1 MNVDMHSSA
10 DLQRE
15 IETDR
20 QRIEEKLH
28 AIQERMSPGELMDE
42 FIAYARRS
50 GGADFLNNLGGA
62 MKANPIPV
70 ALTGIGLAWL
80 LADPASR
87 APQESG
93 VDKGLDDYPL
103 ARVKGNLRRVGPIEA
118 NFGERYSHFEDEDGS
133 RFRAKTDAAGR
144 RAGHFVDPSGT
155 VYRGFAD
162 TSGQAIAEI
171 RDEAGSLFDETT
183 GWASA
188 TWREVKG
195 AASGVSGAVSDAARS
210 ATDSIRSAHESAQD
224 HGAQLNAA
232 MLKTFRDQPLV
243 GGALAFAIGAAIGA
257 ALPATDFED
266 ETAGEVSDRVRGQLQ
281 ATAGAAAEGAIEGA
295 KNALGEATKPEN
307 ENPSG

>member
-1 MNVDMHSSA
+1 MSADTPSSA
-10 DLQRE
+10 ELQRE

-20 QRIEEKLH
+20 QRIEERLH

-42 FIAYARRS
+42 FIAYAKGS
-50 GGADFLNNLGGA
+50 GSAEFLGNLSGA

-80 LADPASR
+80 LADPGSK
-87 APQESG
+87 APQASA
-93 VDKGLDDYPL
+93 VDPGMDDYPL
-103 ARVKGNLRRVGPIEA
+103 APIKGHMRRVGPVEA
-118 NFGERYSHFEDEDGS
+118 NFGDRYSHFEDQGGS
-133 RFRAKTDAAGR
+133 RFRARTDAAGR

-162 TSGQAIAEI
+162 ASGQAIDDI
-171 RDEAGSLFDETT
+171 RDETGSLFDEAT

-195 AASGVSGAVSDAARS
+195 TASGISSTVSNAGRS
-210 ATDSIRSAHESAQD
+210 AADSVRSVRESAQN
-224 HGAQLNAA
+224 HGAELNAV
-232 MLKTFRDQPLV
+232 LVKTFRDQPLV

-266 ETAGEVSDRVRGQLQ
+266 EAAGEASDRLRDHL
-281 ATAGAAAEGAIEGA
+281 ATTADAVAEGAIEGA
-295 KNALGEATKPEN
+295 KGAIDEADRSEHDQK
-307 ENPSG
+307 

>member
-1 MNVDMHSSA
+1 MTADTQSSA

-15 IETDR
+15 IESDR

-42 FIAYARRS
+42 FIAYARKS
-50 GGADFLNNLGGA
+50 GGADFLSNLGGA

-87 APQESG
+87 APQTSSVDVG
-93 VDKGLDDYPL
+93 VDDYPL
-103 ARVKGNLRRVGPIEA
+103 ASVKGNLRRVGPVEA

-155 VYRGFAD
+155 VYRGFVDA
-162 TSGQAIAEI
+162 SGQAIRDV
-171 RDEAGSLFDETT
+171 RDEAGQVFDDAT
-183 GWASA
+183 GWASS
-188 TWREVKG
+188 TWRELKG
-195 AASGVSGAVSDAARS
+195 AASSVSGSVADAGRLA
-210 ATDSIRSAHESAQD
+210 ADSIRGVSQSAQD
-224 HGAQLNAA
+224 HGAQLNAI

-257 ALPATDFED
+257 ALPATDLED
-266 ETAGEVSDRVRGQLQ
+266 ETAGEISDRVRGQLA
-281 ATAGAAAEGAIEGA
+281 ATADAAAEGAIEGA
-295 KNALGEATKPEN
+295 KGAVEEARTSEK
-307 ENPSG
+307 NPSG

>member
-1 MNVDMHSSA
+1 MTADTPSSA
-10 DLQRE
+10 ELQRE

-42 FIAYARRS
+42 VIAYARGS
-50 GGADFLNNLGGA
+50 GGAEFLTNLSGA

-87 APQESG
+87 APQASVADRG
-93 VDKGLDDYPL
+93 MDDYPL
-103 ARVKGNLRRVGPIEA
+103 ATVKGNMRRVGPVEA
-118 NFGERYSHFEDEDGS
+118 NFGERYSHFEDQDGS
-133 RFRAKTDAAGR
+133 HFRARTDAVGR

-162 TSGQAIAEI
+162 ASGQAIEDI
-171 RDEAGSLFDETT
+171 RDETGGLFDEAT

-188 TWREVKG
+188 TWREMKG
-195 AASGVSGAVSDAARS
+195 TASSISGTVSDAGRS
-210 ATDSIRSAHESAQD
+210 AADSVRNVRESAHD
-224 HGAQLNAA
+224 HGAQLNAVIV
-232 MLKTFRDQPLV
+232 KTFRDQPLV

-257 ALPATDFED
+257 ALPATEFED
-266 ETAGEVSDRVRGQLQ
+266 EAAGEVSDRVRDQLVS
-281 ATAGAAAEGAIEGA
+281 TADAAAEGAIEGA
-295 KNALGEATKPEN
+295 KSALDEADRLEN
-307 ENPSG
+307 LTPSG